1 MDPTT
6 GTGPGD
12 MEVEEGAGVA
22 QFDFESESGEGVEEQ
37 LATIAPPALLQAAAA
52 APRPTPLMTTLPEA
66 ARLAVHSRNTSCVL
80 RIAPEERRGTASQT
94 ETACARLAAEHR
106 VKIERSTNKD
116 QWLTLII
123 SGAPPPPPL
132 RAATFSFSFSV
143 PVSRAALHDAC
154 PLVCLRALSLRS
166 SEPSSRL
173 SALRGA
179 RSVHS
184 WLAGVGVR
192 PLTLVTLF

>member
-123 SGAPPPPPL
+123 SGAPPPPLSERPPSPS
-132 RAATFSFSFSV
+132 RSRCRF
-143 PVSRAALHDAC
+143 PVQRC
-154 PLVCLRALSLRS
+154 T
-166 SEPSSRL
+166 
-173 SALRGA
+173 
-179 RSVHS
+179 
-184 WLAGVGVR
+184 
-192 PLTLVTLF
+192 TLVRWFTCALYR